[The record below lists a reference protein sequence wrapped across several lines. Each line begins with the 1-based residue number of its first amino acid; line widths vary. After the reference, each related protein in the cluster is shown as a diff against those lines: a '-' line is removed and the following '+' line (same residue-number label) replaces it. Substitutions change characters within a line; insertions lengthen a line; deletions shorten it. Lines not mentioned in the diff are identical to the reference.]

1 MFDKLFESMS
11 DLSIFQVVKLPMS
24 SSAKDLSDELNNSS
38 IQSDMTLMTQIYL
51 PDTKE
56 LALLFV
62 SNTKSRIESTGD
74 LLREVIEM
82 TGFDTPKEAD
92 RDYDLDDVEGW
103 LEEDDK
109 NE

>member
-11 DLSIFQVVKLPMS
+11 DLSTFQVVKLPMS

-38 IQSDMTLMTQIYL
+38 IQSDMTLMTKIYL

-56 LALLFV
+56 LVLLFT

-74 LLREVIEM
+74 LLREVMQMGGIDEPEE
-82 TGFDTPKEAD
+82 TDS
-92 RDYDLDDVEGW
+92 DYDLDDVEGW

-109 NE
+109 EE